1 MEDQQWNERIVLPFF
16 EHLLVVVLRRNAMR
30 SSHKIALAT
39 FATALMSGSAFA
51 ADLITVPT
59 STPVEVPIYED
70 AGFDWNGFYAG
81 VYGGI
86 QSSPVGGT
94 QYGGGVMAGVNAQF
108 DFYLLGAEVAVQ
120 GITGGNTNTS
130 YGQILGRA
138 GLVVSDN
145 VVVYAAGGYG
155 IDLGVPEEDD
165 ALLGGGV
172 ELAVTDNVSVRAQY
186 LHGFP
191 LNGGNAKDQF
201 TVGAAFHF

>member
-1 MEDQQWNERIVLPFF
+1 
-16 EHLLVVVLRRNAMR
+16 MR
-30 SSHKIALAT
+30 KSHKIALAT
-39 FATALMSGSAFA
+39 LAMALTSGSAFA

-59 STPVEVPIYED
+59 TTPVEMPVYEN

-86 QSSPVGGT
+86 QNSPAGDM
-94 QYGGGVMAGVNAQF
+94 QYGLGAMAGVNAQF
-108 DFYLLGAEVAVQ
+108 DFYLLGAEVGVQ
-120 GITGGNTNTS
+120 GIAGGNTNTS

-155 IDLGVPEEDD
+155 IDLGVPEESDV
-165 ALLGGGV
+165 LLGGGV

-191 LNGGNAKDQF
+191 LNGDNPKDQF
-201 TVGAAFHF
+201 RVGAAFHF

>member
-1 MEDQQWNERIVLPFF
+1 MRKFDRMAVSVL
-16 EHLLVVVLRRNAMR
+16 ASM
-30 SSHKIALAT
+30 LA
-39 FATALMSGSAFA
+39 SGSAMA

-81 VYGGI
+81 VFAGA
-86 QSSPVGGT
+86 QNSPVGGT
-94 QYGGGVMAGVNAQF
+94 QYGLGVQAGVNAQF

-120 GITGGNTNTS
+120 GLGGGNVNTS
-130 YGQILGRA
+130 DGQILGRA

-155 IDLGVPEEDD
+155 IDLGVPTEED

-172 ELAVTDNVSVRAQY
+172 ELAVTDNISVRAQY

-191 LNGGNAKDQF
+191 LEGGNPKDQF
-201 TVGAAFHF
+201 TVGANFHF